1 MGHETVQRKDDPG
14 RGPEVI
20 RVCLG
25 HPRKSKKASAAGI
38 VLPFREARVS
48 EGRAGRGEVRR

>member
-1 MGHETVQRKDDPG
+1 MGRETVQGKGEPG

-25 HPRKSKKASAAGI
+25 HSRKSKKASAAAT

-48 EGRAGRGEVRR
+48 EGRAGREEERR